1 MNHRSN
7 QSGFTLIE
15 LLMVSLLL
23 FMLAYATF
31 MSTRSTMAV
40 KRGVDSRTE
49 LLQSGRSVMELFS
62 RDLRASFFVDA
73 NDLGWNPKQPKSEEE
88 RLAEGETDPARIP
101 IEGEEGYIPPPPPK
115 PVPVTIFQGTANEL
129 LFSTRS
135 HQRMNADVPENNEH
149 FVRYRVEGNQLIREE
164 SFRAINKDD
173 VTDDRQFRSFVLLE
187 NLSSIEF
194 SFWNQKAER
203 WDDRWDTNSSDNL
216 DELPD
221 AVKVKLKYTPEK
233 MEEGEGATKEV
244 EYESAI
250 RLTQKFYKE
259 KAIKYP

>member
-73 NDLGWNPKQPKSEEE
+73 NDLGWNP
-88 RLAEGETDPARIP
+88 
-101 IEGEEGYIPPPPPK
+101 
-115 PVPVTIFQGTANEL
+115 
-129 LFSTRS
+129 
-135 HQRMNADVPENNEH
+135 
-149 FVRYRVEGNQLIREE
+149 
-164 SFRAINKDD
+164 
-173 VTDDRQFRSFVLLE
+173 
-187 NLSSIEF
+187 
-194 SFWNQKAER
+194 
-203 WDDRWDTNSSDNL
+203 
-216 DELPD
+216 
-221 AVKVKLKYTPEK
+221 
-233 MEEGEGATKEV
+233 
-244 EYESAI
+244 
-250 RLTQKFYKE
+250 
-259 KAIKYP
+259 